1 MLLHLLDYGWLVPAY
16 TVVGPGVHSFHIP
29 VLGVTV
35 HCKIELDPFRTFVF
49 GKCRGNAPN
58 CDSSLVSPTSR
69 WAMQLCFLALCRSP
83 KRSVK
88 RKQD

>member
-35 HCKIELDPFRTFVF
+35 HCKIELDPPVLSHICVREMSW
-49 GKCRGNAPN
+49 KC
-58 CDSSLVSPTSR
+58 SKL
-69 WAMQLCFLALCRSP
+69 
-83 KRSVK
+83 
-88 RKQD
+88 